1 MCSVYCNGHT
11 GSFKCDFA
19 RLPQSSYEI
28 KRERERDRERD
39 GVCDLRNVSVGLGQR
54 WCLLHPRRSFLLF
67 LLSKPTPTTSLSSL
81 FTFASFK
88 SASTSAALVVDSLHK
103 KERKQQKY
111 IFFSLALDR
120 RRANLEHFLSRFGHV
135 KDVIFGPKKLGGT
148 FDSPATSRLIQLI
161 NKTAQS
167 RPADAILA
175 KEAGACHR

>member
-1 MCSVYCNGHT
+1 MYCNGHT

-28 KRERERDRERD
+28 KRERDRERERD

-67 LLSKPTPTTSLSSL
+67 LLSKPTPTTSLSSLARAPL

-135 KDVIFGPKKLGGT
+135 KDVIFGPKKLGGLST
-148 FDSPATSRLIQLI
+148 LQLP
-161 NKTAQS
+161 
-167 RPADAILA
+167 RD
-175 KEAGACHR
+175 